1 MPDKGRRR
9 PPKKPGSGTRRAAS
23 KGNEGELF
31 LLCVA
36 AIWRLNAWFRRVPGY
51 RPLEKDEV
59 ASYALELAWLLSAG
73 TCGCWRAGGR
83 AARGRRR
90 CGNQHDLRRQ
100 PGSGLSLRDFVFRAV
115 IGPAGLRASSI
126 VQGMGYWV
134 MKDRIGL
141 VFAMV
146 EFKHCTCGR
155 KYEGSVCNHGDCRL
169 EFDETLMK
177 MGAEPRFIDPH
188 LYTMVRRWACG
199 KGGLIHYYR
208 QDKCREVDVGL
219 RDDMERPKYGLNH
232 CNPHDHCPW
241 VNCPLGNPRHHQKGA
256 TLYVRSSPGDGAMG
270 GTMGQVRGPIP
281 DDLYDAIMAAC
292 CEAVNLV
299 PLKTW
304 IKVTKQCGG
313 DSLEA
318 MVKLIKAKSTPEA
331 LRARLLRTFQREL
344 THRGF
349 DQDILRAFESRGVL
363 PEEFFPNRGD
373 DNA

>member
-1 MPDKGRRR
+1 
-9 PPKKPGSGTRRAAS
+9 
-23 KGNEGELF
+23 
-31 LLCVA
+31 
-36 AIWRLNAWFRRVPGY
+36 
-51 RPLEKDEV
+51 
-59 ASYALELAWLLSAG
+59 
-73 TCGCWRAGGR
+73 
-83 AARGRRR
+83 
-90 CGNQHDLRRQ
+90 
-100 PGSGLSLRDFVFRAV
+100 
-115 IGPAGLRASSI
+115 
-126 VQGMGYWV
+126 
-134 MKDRIGL
+134 
-141 VFAMV
+141 
-146 EFKHCTCGR
+146 
-155 KYEGSVCNHGDCRL
+155 
-169 EFDETLMK
+169 
-177 MGAEPRFIDPH
+177 
-188 LYTMVRRWACG
+188 
-199 KGGLIHYYR
+199 
-208 QDKCREVDVGL
+208 
-219 RDDMERPKYGLNH
+219 
-232 CNPHDHCPW
+232 
-241 VNCPLGNPRHHQKGA
+241 
-256 TLYVRSSPGDGAMG
+256 MG